1 MVKNI
6 PLLLIGQNAIV
17 REVSDYR
24 SLRIIILRAKNY
36 LMDEL
41 GVSEEGYRVQLG
53 RMIEYVGVWMNSSV
67 VGNDSR
73 NELTDED
80 LGLFHVSNDF
90 VTNIVDELCNII

>member
-1 MVKNI
+1 M
-6 PLLLIGQNAIV
+6 
-17 REVSDYR
+17 
-24 SLRIIILRAKNY
+24 RAKNY
-36 LMDEL
+36 LVDEL

-80 LGLFHVSNDF
+80 LG
-90 VTNIVDELCNII
+90 